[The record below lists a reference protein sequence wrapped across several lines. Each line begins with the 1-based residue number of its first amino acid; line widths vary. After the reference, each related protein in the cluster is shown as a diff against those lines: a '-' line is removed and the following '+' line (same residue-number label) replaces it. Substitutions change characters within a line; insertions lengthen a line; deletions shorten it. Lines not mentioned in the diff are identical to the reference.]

1 MPITAFIPVFNEEM
15 SIGSVVLRAKKYA
28 DSVLVVDDGSIDRT
42 CEVARLAGAEVIQHH
57 RNIGKGAAL
66 KTGFEHAVLNGATVI
81 VVLDSDGRYNP
92 ELIPRLVA
100 PILAGKADMV
110 IGSRYINGGKKDIPF
125 HHRIGWYFLDTV
137 TNFNSGLHIMDTQ
150 SSFRAFVSNTLPVF
164 RFNARGLGIESEML
178 ADAANAGLR
187 IKEVEIG
194 AGHDMD
200 LSTEHKVSHGLR
212 VFMKVLED
220 IGLNRPLYYFTI
232 PGMVISIIGLVMGL
246 SLFHSFYLGGRM
258 MYVPTLLTMI
268 LTLMGIFMAFTGI
281 ILHSMSRLFYET
293 RCENL
298 IDNGNIPI
306 YNKLEESDI
315 TAYPSGEI

>member
-1 MPITAFIPVFNEEM
+1 MPITAIIPVFNEEI
-15 SIGSVVLRAKKYA
+15 SIGSVVLRAKKYV

-57 RNIGKGAAL
+57 RHIGKGAAL
-66 KTGFEHAVLNGATVI
+66 KTGFEHAGLSGATVI

-110 IGSRYINGGKKDIPF
+110 NGSRYINGGKKDIPF
-125 HHRIGWYFLDTV
+125 YHRIGWYFLDTV
-137 TNFNSGLHIMDTQ
+137 TNLNSGLHITDTQ
-150 SSFRAFVSNTLPVF
+150 SGFRAFAMNTLPVF
-164 RFNARGLGIESEML
+164 RFNTKGFGIESEML
-178 ADAANAGLR
+178 ADAANVGLR

-200 LSTEHKVSHGLR
+200 CSTEVSHGLR
-212 VFMKVLED
+212 IFMKVMED

-232 PGMVISIIGLVMGL
+232 PGMIISIIGLAMGL
-246 SLFHSFYLGGRM
+246 SLLHNFYLGGRM

-268 LTLMGIFMAFTGI
+268 LTLMGIFIAFTGI
-281 ILHSMSRLFYET
+281 ILHSVSRLFNET
-293 RCENL
+293 RCEN
-298 IDNGNIPI
+298 IVDTRNILT
-306 YNKLEESDI
+306 YNKKGESDI